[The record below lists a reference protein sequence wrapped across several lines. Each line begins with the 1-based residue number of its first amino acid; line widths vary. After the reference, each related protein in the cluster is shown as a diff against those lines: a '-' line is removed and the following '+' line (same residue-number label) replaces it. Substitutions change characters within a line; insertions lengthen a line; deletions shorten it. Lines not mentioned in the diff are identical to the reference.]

1 MRCKYLFT
9 KYSGKTGLKLDPQL
23 TILVLKLV
31 NKGGENGEEREGVG
45 GGGGDTCLAFP
56 KRNKPSVLQVYN

>member
-45 GGGGDTCLAFP
+45 GGGGHLSCIP
-56 KRNKPSVLQVYN
+56 KKE

>member
-45 GGGGDTCLAFP
+45 GGDTCLAFP